1 MSSIINF
8 LGSLRTGKG
17 HLVSYGSYRMFKAT
31 VVNTLTLTRQIAES
45 PADQILLEQL
55 STTIQR
61 TNPDGAKYAECFDL
75 DDLINRRIELYDKQP
90 YSAMS
95 RDVSAHRLIQCP
107 SKACTGLMTVSKCRG
122 ALRTTRSKTP
132 PWALTGAHSLSLK
145 TARFVQSGSTSAS
158 PPRRRRVSLKS
169 EFHSVPLNL
178 LSAQCWPYTP
188 T

>member
-61 TNPDGAKYAECFDL
+61 TNPDGAKYADCFDL

-95 RDVSAHRLIQCP
+95 RDVSAHRALARQCAVINLKLYIDARLPTDFSRDLFLID
-107 SKACTGLMTVSKCRG
+107 
-122 ALRTTRSKTP
+122 
-132 PWALTGAHSLSLK
+132 
-145 TARFVQSGSTSAS
+145 ARLPTDFSRDFSREKFQTEMDPVFVAWSD
-158 PPRRRRVSLKS
+158 
-169 EFHSVPLNL
+169 
-178 LSAQCWPYTP
+178 
-188 T
+188 